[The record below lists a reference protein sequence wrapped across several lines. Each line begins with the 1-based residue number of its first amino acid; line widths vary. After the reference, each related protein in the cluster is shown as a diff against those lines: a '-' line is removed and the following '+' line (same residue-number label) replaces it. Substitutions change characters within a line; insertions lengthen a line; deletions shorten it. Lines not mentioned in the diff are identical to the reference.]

1 MNAIA
6 LIAHPSDTDGR
17 SDPLGRLVAHDP
29 WFAAASSGIAPSA
42 SHGPTAQPAQG
53 AALTIEWLVAR
64 DIDTYRARRRASS
77 RGRSVAGR

>member
-1 MNAIA
+1 MNIA
-6 LIAHPSDTDGR
+6 LNAYPFAVSADV
-17 SDPLGRLVAHDP
+17 DPLRHLVAHDP
-29 WFAAASSGIAPSA
+29 WFAAASPGGARSA

-77 RGRSVAGR
+77 RGRSVAGH

>member
-6 LIAHPSDTDGR
+6 LIAHPFDTAGGV
-17 SDPLGRLVAHDP
+17 DPLGRLVAQDP
-29 WFAAASSGIAPSA
+29 WFAAASRGGAPSA